1 MVKKILVVRHIPDWF
16 AVFSR
21 GLYILGGVTIWVMMI
36 LTITGVVMRYVV
48 KRPFI
53 GAFEASESYLLI
65 AATLL
70 ALAMVQQERRHI
82 QITLLTGRLSPLG
95 KLISNLLIYTI
106 ALSICGFIGYSSWLL
121 LLQAASE
128 NILLG
133 GMAGLPLWPS
143 RILVFFGFSWL
154 GLQFLKDL
162 VITVQDLFTLRR
174 SAT

>member
-1 MVKKILVVRHIPDWF
+1 MANKLLVVRHILNWF
-16 AVFSR
+16 TAFSR
-21 GLYILGGVTIWVMMI
+21 GLHILGGVTIWVLMI
-36 LTITGVVMRYVV
+36 LTIIGILMRYVV

-65 AATLL
+65 AATFL

-82 QITLLTGRLSPLG
+82 QITLLTGHLSPFG

-106 ALSICGFIGYSSWLL
+106 ALCICGFICYSSWSL
-121 LLQAASE
+121 LLQTVSE

-162 VITVQDLFTLRR
+162 IITVHDLFTRRR